1 MTRRFR
7 PTPRS
12 ESGSAHDALVL
23 VLLGPP
29 GVGKG
34 TQGRLLADAEGI
46 PLLST
51 GDILRG
57 AVREGTPLGRQAQ
70 DFMRAGELVPDQLI
84 DDMMADRLAQ
94 SDAARGFIL
103 DGYPRTVAQVQALDV
118 ALEAAGRPLS
128 LAVLFEVADEEVVR
142 RLAGRRSC
150 QGCGRAYHVEFD
162 PPRERAAATAT
173 GSSSSAA
180 TTTARRRS
188 YTASTS
194 TAARPSRSPTAT
206 ARGARCCPSTRR
218 ETRTRCRPRCARR
231 WRSTLTSP
239 DRRNDDGQ
247 ALRRQGDRCNR
258 SRYGPGAGSGASI
271 GAGGCSALTGRRQR
285 RSAGGCKAMRSSATR
300 QTPRYR

>member
-1 MTRRFR
+1 MTRRFQ
-7 PTPRS
+7 PKDP
-12 ESGSAHDALVL
+12 LVL

-70 DFMRAGELVPDQLI
+70 DYMRAGELVPDQLI
-84 DDMMADRLAQ
+84 DDMMADRLGQ

-118 ALEAAGRPLS
+118 ALEAAERPLS

-142 RLAGRRSC
+142 RLASRRSC

-162 PPRERAAATAT
+162 PPRE
-173 GSSSSAA
+173 G
-180 TTTARRRS
+180 
-188 YTASTS
+188 
-194 TAARPSRSPTAT
+194 
-206 ARGARCCPSTRR
+206 
-218 ETRTRCRPRCARR
+218 
-231 WRSTLTSP
+231 
-239 DRRNDDGQ
+239 
-247 ALRRQGDRCNR
+247 
-258 SRYGPGAGSGASI
+258 GPGAGRSCRGAARAYHVDFAPPRERDRCDSD
-271 GAGGCSALTGRRQR
+271 GEPLVRRDDDRPETIRNRLAVYR
-285 RSAGGCKAMRSSATR
+285 RETEPVV
-300 QTPRYR
+300 TRYREREQLAAVDALGEPGEVHARLREAL

>member
-1 MTRRFR
+1 MTRRFQ
-7 PTPRS
+7 PKDP
-12 ESGSAHDALVL
+12 LVL

-103 DGYPRTVAQVQALDV
+103 DGYPRTVAQAQALDGAPDAAPRPPRPPAPFV
-118 ALEAAGRPLS
+118 AAAERPLS

-150 QGCGRAYHVEFD
+150 PGCGRAYHVEFD
-162 PPRERAAATAT
+162 PPRER
-173 GSSSSAA
+173 
-180 TTTARRRS
+180 
-188 YTASTS
+188 
-194 TAARPSRSPTAT
+194 
-206 ARGARCCPSTRR
+206 
-218 ETRTRCRPRCARR
+218 
-231 WRSTLTSP
+231 
-239 DRRNDDGQ
+239 
-247 ALRRQGDRCNR
+247 DRCDGGGEPP
-258 SRYGPGAGSGASI
+258 GP
-271 GAGGCSALTGRRQR
+271 
-285 RSAGGCKAMRSSATR
+285 
-300 QTPRYR
+300 

>member
-1 MTRRFR
+1 MTRRFQ
-7 PTPRS
+7 PQDP
-12 ESGSAHDALVL
+12 LVL

-70 DFMRAGELVPDQLI
+70 DYMRAGELVPDRLI

-103 DGYPRTVAQVQALDV
+103 DGYPRTVAQVEALDA
-118 ALEAAGRPLS
+118 ALDAAGRPLG

-150 QGCGRAYHVEFD
+150 PGCGRAYHVEFD
-162 PPRERAAATAT
+162 PPRERDVCD
-173 GSSSSAA
+173 GDGEPLV
-180 TTTARRRS
+180 RRDDD
-188 YTASTS
+188 
-194 TAARPSRSPTAT
+194 RPETIRH
-206 ARGARCCPSTRR
+206 RLEVYRR
-218 ETRTRCRPRCARR
+218 ETEPVAICFGERDQLAT
-231 WRSTLTSP
+231 
-239 DRRNDDGQ
+239 
-247 ALRRQGDRCNR
+247 
-258 SRYGPGAGSGASI
+258 I
-271 GAGGCSALTGRRQR
+271 GALGEPAEIHARLREAISGSR
-285 RSAGGCKAMRSSATR
+285 RSAA
-300 QTPRYR
+300 PRAAASR

>member
-1 MTRRFR
+1 MTRRFQ
-7 PTPRS
+7 PKDP
-12 ESGSAHDALVL
+12 LVL

-162 PPRERAAATAT
+162 PPRERDRCDND
-173 GSSSSAA
+173 GEPLV
-180 TTTARRRS
+180 RRDDD
-188 YTASTS
+188 
-194 TAARPSRSPTAT
+194 RPETILHRLDVY
-206 ARGARCCPSTRR
+206 RR
-218 ETRTRCRPRCARR
+218 ETEPVATCFRERDQLAAIDALGEPGDIHERLREALSPGRLAAR
-231 WRSTLTSP
+231 
-239 DRRNDDGQ
+239 
-247 ALRRQGDRCNR
+247 A
-258 SRYGPGAGSGASI
+258 A
-271 GAGGCSALTGRRQR
+271 
-285 RSAGGCKAMRSSATR
+285 
-300 QTPRYR
+300 